1 MKKIVGSLL
10 LLAIVLTIV
19 FPVIALASSSTP
31 MTAKEMSS
39 LTGGMLPGVCQ
50 TVGKTTQQVC
60 EFIGVEWLTCTLGG
74 LAAYFVCAFIF

>member
-31 MTAKEMSS
+31 LTAKEMSAS
-39 LTGGMLPGVCQ
+39 VGGLKPVSCGDYAEMAWDVCRQ
-50 TVGKTTQQVC
+50 FG
-60 EFIGVEWLTCTLGG
+60 GGWLTCLGSEI
-74 LAAYFVCAFIF
+74 LIYIVCALA